1 MAKYKVGDKVRIVN
15 NRPSDPSFT
24 EEMTQHLGKVLKISE
39 VRTNRYG
46 DAEYY
51 FREARFPYP
60 ASVLMGLL
68 EIPGWA
74 FREEWIQG
82 LAEDSVGSPI
92 SIHIRFDG
100 DVTTADLVK
109 GGKVVKT
116 ATAKRNPADPYRMS
130 EGAKIAVDRLF
141 SKKKPDKAPK
151 VGDKYVIIGHSG
163 NIIHYFQVGEIVRV
177 ATIGTTSSYYVN
189 KDGKGQYVSAE
200 DVKPYKG

>member
-1 MAKYKVGDKVRIVN
+1 MAKYKVGDKVRIVSD
-15 NRPSDPSFT
+15 RPRDFGFT
-24 EEMTQHLGKVLKISE
+24 EEMDQYLGKVLTISE

-46 DAEYY
+46 DAQYY
-51 FREARFPYP
+51 FPEAKFPYP
-60 ASVLMGLL
+60 SSVLMGLL

-74 FREEWIQG
+74 FKEEWIQG
-82 LAEDSVGSPI
+82 LADDRGESPI

-116 ATAKRNPADPYRMS
+116 ATAKRNPSDPHRMS
-130 EGAKIAVDRLF
+130 EGAKIAVARLF
-141 SKKKPDKAPK
+141 LKKKPDKAPK

-163 NIIHYFQVGEIVRV
+163 GISHYFNVGEIVRL
-177 ATIGTTSSYYVN
+177 AAIGTQSSYYVN
-189 KDGKGQYVSAE
+189 EKGKGQYVSAE